1 VAKKSVCEFEPLKET
16 ERRQRFCPV
25 EWNKTKVFT
34 TFQQSIG
41 IFQEYLKKEET
52 RRSRFTREY

>member
-1 VAKKSVCEFEPLKET
+1 LKET

-25 EWNKTKVFT
+25 EWKNKTKVFT

-52 RRSRFTREY
+52 RRSRFTREYKNIVVN